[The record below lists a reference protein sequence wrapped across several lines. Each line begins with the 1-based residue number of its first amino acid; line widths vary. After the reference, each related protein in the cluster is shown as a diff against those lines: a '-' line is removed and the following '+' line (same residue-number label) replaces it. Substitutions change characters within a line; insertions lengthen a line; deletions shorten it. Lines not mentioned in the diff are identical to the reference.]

1 MSDNQQHQ
9 DEQIISTASEPV
21 VEIIEEV
28 QPDGSIIRKKKTT
41 RKITKRVLTTTTAVK
56 EAESDNSQQQQQ
68 LQHNS
73 QDGGEVI
80 ATIESSESTLK
91 DLSVGSAAITAEAVV
106 TGSTT
111 TSTSTTTTTDST
123 TSTTATAAA
132 IVAASSETTES
143 DEVSEKSS
151 TTTTTTATTEQ
162 SKRTF
167 KYGVFGKGDVDNHPF
182 YKFLARFPLK
192 QSPAPHTRPRPVKPT
207 IYAFAPGWKVGGG
220 AQDAEKH
227 DSKDKGVEA
236 EKKDQEPIVGSFDV
250 DSLKWMAY
258 MKFND
263 IDYDIKPAF
272 EPTMSPSGKLPFLAL
287 PNGSLITEDGF
298 EQWVQENKGQSGDK
312 KAAVSLDIHEAA
324 EAVAFSTLAE
334 SKIHAALL
342 YTLWFEAPHFHG
354 TTRQHYFGHHN
365 YYLGKLLN
373 YISKS
378 KIVHSMLLTRT
389 QIDRELIFEE
399 AAAALEALS
408 VQLGNNEYFFG
419 KSAPSSLDAIVF
431 AYLHVILTLPRI
443 RNAEDGGRSGELARM
458 VRKHDNLF
466 KYSQNIW
473 KTSFA
478 A

>member
-1 MSDNQQHQ
+1 MSDNQQQQ
-9 DEQIISTASEPV
+9 DEQIISTTSEPV
-21 VEIIEEV
+21 VEIIEEI

-41 RKITKRVLTTTTAVK
+41 RKITKRVLTTTSVK
-56 EAESDNSQQQQQ
+56 GEESDNSQQLQ
-68 LQHNS
+68 QHNH
-73 QDGGEVI
+73 QHGGEIV
-80 ATIESSESTLK
+80 ATFESSESTLK
-91 DLSVGSAAITAEAVV
+91 DLSVGSATATAEAVV

-111 TSTSTTTTTDST
+111 TSNTSTTTTTTTDT
-123 TSTTATAAA
+123 TSTTTAAA
-132 IVAASSETTES
+132 TTVATSSESTES
-143 DEVSEKSS
+143 DETSEKSS
-151 TTTTTTATTEQ
+151 TTTATTTTAEQ

-220 AQDAEKH
+220 AQDAEKQ
-227 DSKDKGVEA
+227 DSKDEEA
-236 EKKDQEPIVGSFDV
+236 QTEKKEAVVGSFDV

-258 MKFND
+258 MKFNH

-287 PNGSLITEDGF
+287 PNGSLITDEGF
-298 EQWVQENKGQSGDK
+298 EQWVQENKGRSPDEK
-312 KAAVSLDIHEAA
+312 VTESLDIHEAA

-334 SKIHAALL
+334 TKIHAALL

-365 YYLGKLLN
+365 YYLGKVLN

-378 KIVHSMLLTRT
+378 NIVHSMLLTRT

-399 AAAALEALS
+399 ASAALEALS

-431 AYLHVILTLPRI
+431 SYLHVILTLPRI

-473 KTSFA
+473 KKSFA